1 MVAITECRA
10 APAARGWNL
19 RARWAEYRARKDCRA
34 SLGEL
39 PADLR
44 RDVGVDGGL
53 PLARHENGGRVFVSH
68 GRPDST
74 LSGWHW

>member
-1 MVAITECRA
+1 MPVQ
-10 APAARGWNL
+10 
-19 RARWAEYRARKDCRA
+19 RARLRLRVQAESA
-34 SLGEL
+34 LE
-39 PADLR
+39 LR